1 MKMGRENIQHI
12 EKKIRNMQVPA
23 LRSKD
28 EAWAELE
35 ARMAAKAKPKR
46 KVLQLNWLSGALG
59 AAAVVAILLWMGMFH
74 FGKYSL
80 PIVTEIAQIDTIIL
94 PDSSQ
99 VILGSNSSL
108 KYSYDKISKERL
120 VQLQGEAI
128 FDVQKGR
135 RFIVNFEGGRV
146 RVLGTSFLVSA
157 YSEQMSEVTCIDG
170 RVHVRFGRENVRLE
184 KGQGVRIY
192 NDQVTGPYDVD
203 MEQFEL
209 RQSGTFYWNQI
220 ELRELLDLVAYRNG
234 YSLVI
239 DGPIQG
245 RQFSGYVEPD
255 QLHDCLLILATSMEL
270 NYSIDDLNKTI
281 EIDAR

>member
-1 MKMGRENIQHI
+1 MGRENIQHI
-12 EKKIRNMQVPA
+12 EKKIRNMQVPVQ
-23 LRSKD
+23 RSKE
-28 EAWAELE
+28 EAWEMLE

-46 KVLQLNWLSGALG
+46 KLLQLNWLSGAIG

-80 PIVTEIAQIDTIIL
+80 PVVTEIAQMDTVFL
-94 PDSSQ
+94 PDSSR

-170 RVHVRFGRENVRLE
+170 RVQVRFGRDNVRLE

-192 NDQVTGPYDVD
+192 NGEVTGPFDVD

-209 RQSGTFYWNQI
+209 RKHGTFYWNEI
-220 ELRELLDLVAYRNG
+220 ELRELLDLVAFRNG
-234 YSLVI
+234 YTLSVQGSI
-239 DGPIQG
+239 EG

-255 QLHDCLLILATSMEL
+255 RLQDCLLVLGTSMEL
-270 NYSIDDLNKTI
+270 QYSIDDLNKTI
-281 EIDAR
+281 EINAR

>member
-1 MKMGRENIQHI
+1 MGRENIQHI

-28 EAWAELE
+28 DAWAELE

-255 QLHDCLLILATSMEL
+255 QLNDCLLILATSMEL

>member
-28 EAWAELE
+28 DAWAELE

-255 QLHDCLLILATSMEL
+255 QLNDCLLILATSMEL